1 MKHGIEVIV
10 SAMTAHSNVPEVQEW
25 GCLALANFACSEAN
39 FVSIAAN
46 HDIEATMIAVT
57 AHSNVCRVNEWGA

>member
-10 SAMTAHSNVPEVQEW
+10 SAMLAHSNVPEVQEW
-25 GCLALANFACSEAN
+25 GCLLALANFACSEAN

-46 HDIEATMIAVT
+46 NDIEATMIAMT
-57 AHSNVCRVNEWGA
+57 AHSNT